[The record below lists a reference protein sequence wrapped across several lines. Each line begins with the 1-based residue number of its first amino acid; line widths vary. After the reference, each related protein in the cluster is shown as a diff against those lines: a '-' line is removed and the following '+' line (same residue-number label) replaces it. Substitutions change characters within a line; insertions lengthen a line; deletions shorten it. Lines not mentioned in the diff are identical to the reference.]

1 MRINKYIAEAGVA
14 SRRNADQMIKDGR
27 VSVNGKKIFECGID
41 VNVDNDTVYV
51 DGVKITPVRRYT
63 YIMFNKP
70 KGCITTAQ
78 DEFGRK
84 TVYDYLDQ
92 YAGKG
97 LFPVGRLDYDSEGLL
112 LLTNDGALAQV
123 LTHPSYEIPKT
134 YLVKIEGTISEEE
147 MKKIRNGVKFEGVHY
162 APAKLFLKEQASE
175 YARLEITITEGKNR
189 EVRKIFEAV
198 GKTVVFLCRRKI
210 GDLSLGGLSRGSS
223 RYLTDKE
230 IAYLKSLDKS
240 TSTFGAKSKGK
251 ITAVKR

>member
-27 VSVNGKKIFECGID
+27 VSVNGKKTTECGMDI
-41 VNVDNDTVYV
+41 NVDNDTVYV
-51 DGVKITPVRRYT
+51 DGVRITPIRRYT

-84 TVYDYLDQ
+84 TIYDYLDQ

-134 YLVKIEGTISEEE
+134 YLVKIEGEISEDD
-147 MKKIRNGVKFEGVHY
+147 MKKIRNGIKAKDGVRY
-162 APAKLFLKEQASE
+162 APAKLYAKEIKPE
-175 YARLEITITEGKNR
+175 YSKLEITITEGKNR

-198 GKTVVFLCRRKI
+198 GKNVVFLCRKKI
-210 GDLSLGGLSRGSS
+210 GDLTLGGLTRGTA
-223 RYLTDKE
+223 RYLTAKE
-230 IAYLKSLDKS
+230 IAYLKSL
-240 TSTFGAKSKGK
+240 GN
-251 ITAVKR
+251 

>member
-14 SRRNADQMIKDGR
+14 SRRNADQMIRDGR
-27 VSVNGKKIFECGID
+27 VSVNGKKVTECGID
-41 VNVDNDTVYV
+41 INVENDTVYV
-51 DGVKITPVRRYT
+51 DGVRITPIRRYT

-84 TVYDYLDQ
+84 TVYDYLEQ
-92 YAGKG
+92 FAGKG

-123 LTHPSYEIPKT
+123 LTHPSYEVPKT
-134 YLVKIEGTISEEE
+134 YLVKIEGGIEEDE
-147 MKKIRNGVKFEGVHY
+147 LKKIRSGVRLDGVRY
-162 APAKLFLKEQASE
+162 APAKVFVKEKNE
-175 YARLEITITEGKNR
+175 KFIRLEITVTEGKNR

-198 GKTVVFLCRRKI
+198 GKNVVFLCRKKI
-210 GDLSLGGLSRGSS
+210 GDLSLGGLTRGTA

-230 IAYLKSLDKS
+230 IAYLKSLDK
-240 TSTFGAKSKGK
+240 KYRDK
-251 ITAVKR
+251 

>member
-27 VSVNGKKIFECGID
+27 VSVNGKKISECGVDI
-41 VNVDNDTVYV
+41 NVENDTVYV

-84 TVYDYLDQ
+84 TVYDYLEQ

-123 LTHPSYEIPKT
+123 LTHPSYEISKT
-134 YLVKIEGTISEEE
+134 YLVKIEGTISEDEL
-147 MKKIRNGVKFEGVHY
+147 KKIRNGIRGTDGTRY
-162 APAKLFLKEQASE
+162 APAKLFVKDAKESFT
-175 YARLEITITEGKNR
+175 RLEITITEGKNR

-198 GKTVVFLCRRKI
+198 GKNVVFLCRRKI
-210 GDLSLGGLSRGSS
+210 GELSLGGLSRGSS

-230 IAYLKSLDKS
+230 IAYLKSL
-240 TSTFGAKSKGK
+240 GK
-251 ITAVKR
+251 

>member
-27 VSVNGKKIFECGID
+27 VSVNGKKISECGID
-41 VNVDNDTVYV
+41 INVENDTVYV
-51 DGVKITPVRRYT
+51 DGVRIIPIRRYT

-84 TVYDYLDQ
+84 TVYDYLEQ
-92 YAGKG
+92 FAGKG

-123 LTHPSYEIPKT
+123 LTHPSYEVPKT
-134 YLVKIEGTISEEE
+134 YLVKIEGEISDDDL
-147 MKKIRNGVKFEGVHY
+147 KKIRAGVKLEGVRY
-162 APAKLFLKEQASE
+162 APARVSVKEKSE
-175 YARLEITITEGKNR
+175 KFTRIEITVTEGKNR

-198 GKTVVFLCRRKI
+198 GKNVVFLCRRKI
-210 GDLSLGGLSRGSS
+210 GELSLGGLSRGSA
-223 RYLTDKE
+223 RYLTDRE
-230 IAYLKSLDKS
+230 IAYLKSFDK
-240 TSTFGAKSKGK
+240 K
-251 ITAVKR
+251 

>member
-27 VSVNGKKIFECGID
+27 VSVNGKKISECGID
-41 VNVDNDTVYV
+41 INVENDTFYV
-51 DGVKITPVRRYT
+51 DGVRITPIRRYT

-84 TVYDYLDQ
+84 TVYDYLEQ
-92 YAGKG
+92 FAGKG

-123 LTHPSYEIPKT
+123 LTHPSYEVPKT
-134 YLVKIEGTISEEE
+134 YLVKIEGEISEDEL
-147 MKKIRNGVKFEGVHY
+147 KKIRAGVKLEGVRY
-162 APAKLFLKEQASE
+162 APAKVFVKEKSE
-175 YARLEITITEGKNR
+175 KFTRLEITVTEGKNR

-198 GKTVVFLCRRKI
+198 GKNVVFLCRRKI
-210 GDLSLGGLSRGSS
+210 GELSLGGLSRGAA

-230 IAYLKSLDKS
+230 VAYLKSFDK
-240 TSTFGAKSKGK
+240 K
-251 ITAVKR
+251 

>member
-27 VSVNGKKIFECGID
+27 VSVNGKKISECGVDI
-41 VNVDNDTVYV
+41 NVENDTVFV
-51 DGVKITPVRRYT
+51 DGVRITPIRRYT

-84 TVYDYLDQ
+84 TVYDYLEQ

-123 LTHPSYEIPKT
+123 LTHPSYEVSKT
-134 YLVKIEGTISEEE
+134 YLVKIEGEISDDEL
-147 MKKIRNGVKFEGVHY
+147 KKIRAGVKYDGVRY
-162 APAKLFLKEQASE
+162 APAKVFVKERNE
-175 YARLEITITEGKNR
+175 KFTKLEITVTEGKNR

-210 GDLSLGGLSRGSS
+210 GELCLGGLSRGTS

-230 IAYLKSLDKS
+230 VAYLKSL
-240 TSTFGAKSKGK
+240 GK
-251 ITAVKR
+251 KNTDH

>member
-27 VSVNGKKIFECGID
+27 VSVNGKKISECGID
-41 VNVDNDTVYV
+41 INVENDTVYV
-51 DGVKITPVRRYT
+51 DGVRIIPIRRYT

-84 TVYDYLDQ
+84 TVYDYLEQ
-92 YAGKG
+92 FAGKG

-123 LTHPSYEIPKT
+123 LTHPSYEVPKT
-134 YLVKIEGTISEEE
+134 YLVKIEGEISDDDL
-147 MKKIRNGVKFEGVHY
+147 KKIRAGVKFEGVRY
-162 APAKLFLKEQASE
+162 APARVSVKEKSE
-175 YARLEITITEGKNR
+175 KFTRIKITVTEGKNR

-198 GKTVVFLCRRKI
+198 GKNVVFLCRRKI
-210 GDLSLGGLSRGSS
+210 GELSLGGLSRGSA
-223 RYLTDKE
+223 RYLTDRE
-230 IAYLKSLDKS
+230 IAYLKSFDK
-240 TSTFGAKSKGK
+240 K
-251 ITAVKR
+251 

>member
-27 VSVNGKKIFECGID
+27 VSVNGKKISECGID
-41 VNVDNDTVYV
+41 INVENDTVYV
-51 DGVKITPVRRYT
+51 DGVRITPIRRYT

-84 TVYDYLDQ
+84 TVYDYLEQ
-92 YAGKG
+92 FAGKG

-123 LTHPSYEIPKT
+123 LTHPSYEVPKT
-134 YLVKIEGTISEEE
+134 YLVKIEGEISEDEL
-147 MKKIRNGVKFEGVHY
+147 KKIRAGVKLEGVRY
-162 APAKLFLKEQASE
+162 APAKVFVKEKSE
-175 YARLEITITEGKNR
+175 MVTRLEITVTEGKNR

-198 GKTVVFLCRRKI
+198 GKNVVFLCRRKI
-210 GDLSLGGLSRGSS
+210 GELSLGGLSRGSA
-223 RYLTDKE
+223 RYLTDRE
-230 IAYLKSLDKS
+230 IAYLKSFDK
-240 TSTFGAKSKGK
+240 K
-251 ITAVKR
+251 

>member
-14 SRRNADQMIKDGR
+14 SRRNADQMVKDGR
-27 VSVNGKKIFECGID
+27 VSVNGKKITECGLD
-41 VNVDNDTVYV
+41 VNVDHDVVYV

-84 TVYDYLDQ
+84 TVYDYLEQ
-92 YAGKG
+92 FAGKG

-134 YLVKIEGTISEEE
+134 YLVKIEGNVTEEE
-147 MKKIRNGVKFEGVHY
+147 LKKIRKGIKSAEGVQY
-162 APAKLFLKEQASE
+162 APAKVTLKEVTEKVS
-175 YARLEITITEGKNR
+175 RLEITITEGKNR
-189 EVRKIFEAV
+189 EVRKIFESI
-198 GKTVVFLCRRKI
+198 GKNVVFLCRRKI
-210 GDLSLGGLSRGSS
+210 GDLSLGGLSRGAA

-230 IAYLKSLDKS
+230 IAYLKGLGDKKP
-240 TSTFGAKSKGK
+240 AKK
-251 ITAVKR
+251 

>member
-14 SRRNADQMIKDGR
+14 SRRNADQMIKEGR
-27 VSVNGKKIFECGID
+27 VSVNGKKISECGLD
-41 VNVDNDTVYV
+41 VNVENDTVYV
-51 DGVKITPVRRYT
+51 DGVKITPIRRYT

-84 TVYDYLDQ
+84 TIYDYLEQ

-134 YLVKIEGTISEEE
+134 YLVRIEGSVTEEDL
-147 MKKIRNGVKFEGVHY
+147 KKIRNGIKGTDGVRY
-162 APAKLFLKEQASE
+162 APAKVFLKETNEKYS
-175 YARLEITITEGKNR
+175 RLEITITEGKNR
-189 EVRKIFEAV
+189 EVRRIFEAV
-198 GKTVVFLCRRKI
+198 GKNVVFLCRRKI
-210 GDLSLGGLSRGSS
+210 GEISLGGLTRGTA
-223 RYLTDKE
+223 RYLSPKE
-230 IAYLKSLDKS
+230 IAYLKGLEEKKS
-240 TSTFGAKSKGK
+240 QKGL
-251 ITAVKR
+251 R

>member
-14 SRRNADQMIKDGR
+14 SRRSADQMIKDGR
-27 VSVNGKKIFECGID
+27 VSVNGKKILECGLD
-41 VNVDNDTVYV
+41 VNTDNDTVYV

-84 TVYDYLDQ
+84 TVFDYLEQ

-112 LLTNDGALAQV
+112 LLTNDGSLAQV

-134 YLVKIEGTISEEE
+134 YLVKIEGQIGEEGL
-147 MKKIRNGVKFEGVHY
+147 KKIRKGIKTADGLTY
-162 APAKLFLKEQASE
+162 APAKVTLKEVTPTFS
-175 YARLEITITEGKNR
+175 RLEITITEGKNR

-198 GKTVVFLCRRKI
+198 EKNVVFLCRRKI
-210 GDLSLGGLSRGSS
+210 GDLSLGGLSRGTS

-230 IAYLKSLDKS
+230 IAYLKSLGEK
-240 TSTFGAKSKGK
+240 KQQRK
-251 ITAVKR
+251 

>member
-1 MRINKYIAEAGVA
+1 MRINKYIAESGVA
-14 SRRNADQMIKDGR
+14 SRRNADQMIKEGR
-27 VSVNGKKIFECGID
+27 VSVNGKKITECGID

-51 DGVKITPVRRYT
+51 DGVRITPVRRYT

-70 KGCITTAQ
+70 KGCITTAS

-84 TVYDYLDQ
+84 TIYDYLEQ

-134 YLVKIEGTISEEE
+134 YLVKIEGAVSEDEL
-147 MKKIRNGVKFEGVHY
+147 KKIRNGVKGIDGTRY
-162 APAKLFLKEQASE
+162 APAKVYLKETTDKFAK
-175 YARLEITITEGKNR
+175 LEITITEGKNR

-198 GKTVVFLCRRKI
+198 GKNVVFLCRRKI
-210 GDLSLGGLSRGSS
+210 GELSLGGLSRGSA
-223 RYLTDKE
+223 RYLTDRE
-230 IAYLKSLDKS
+230 IAYLKSL
-240 TSTFGAKSKGK
+240 G
-251 ITAVKR
+251 

>member
-27 VSVNGKKIFECGID
+27 VSVNGKKSTECGLDI
-41 VNVDNDTVYV
+41 NPENDTVFV

-84 TVYDYLDQ
+84 TIYDYLEQ

-123 LTHPSYEIPKT
+123 LTHPSYGISKT
-134 YLVKIEGTISEEE
+134 YLVKIEGNISDDEL
-147 MKKIRNGVKFEGVHY
+147 KKIRNGIKGKDGVKY
-162 APAKLFLKEQASE
+162 APAKVYLKEVTPTFT
-175 YARLEITITEGKNR
+175 RLEITITEGKNR
-189 EVRKIFEAV
+189 EVRNIFEAV
-198 GKTVVFLCRRKI
+198 GKNVVFLCRRKI
-210 GDLSLGGLSRGSS
+210 AELSLGGLTRGTA
-223 RYLTDKE
+223 RYLTPKE
-230 IAYLKSLDKS
+230 IAYLKSL
-240 TSTFGAKSKGK
+240 GK
-251 ITAVKR
+251 

>member
-27 VSVNGKKIFECGID
+27 VSVNGKKINECGID
-41 VNVDNDTVYV
+41 VNPENDTVLV

-84 TVYDYLDQ
+84 TVYDYLEQ

-112 LLTNDGALAQV
+112 LLTNDGALAHV
-123 LTHPSYEIPKT
+123 LTHPSFGISKT
-134 YLVKIEGTISEEE
+134 YLVKIEGEIGEDAL
-147 MKKIRNGVKFEGVHY
+147 KKIRKGITTKDGVKY
-162 APAKLFLKEQASE
+162 APAVVSVKEITPASS
-175 YARLEITITEGKNR
+175 RLEITITEGKNR

-198 GKTVVFLCRRKI
+198 EKNVIFLCRRKI
-210 GDLSLGGLSRGSS
+210 GELSLGGLSRGSS

-230 IAYLKSLDKS
+230 IAYLKGLEEKKN
-240 TSTFGAKSKGK
+240 TKK
-251 ITAVKR
+251 

>member
-1 MRINKYIAEAGVA
+1 MRINKYIAESGVA

-27 VSVNGKKIFECGID
+27 VSVNGKKISECGVDI
-41 VNVDNDTVYV
+41 NVDNDTVYV
-51 DGVKITPVRRYT
+51 DGVRITPIRRYT

-84 TVYDYLDQ
+84 TVYDYLEQ

-123 LTHPSYEIPKT
+123 LTHPSYAVPKT
-134 YLVKIEGTISEEE
+134 YLVKIEGGISEDEL
-147 MKKIRNGVKFEGVHY
+147 KKIRAGVKLDGVRY
-162 APAKLFLKEQASE
+162 APAKVFLKEQKE
-175 YARLEITITEGKNR
+175 KFTRLEITVTEGKNR

-198 GKTVVFLCRRKI
+198 GKNVVFLCRRKI
-210 GDLSLGGLSRGSS
+210 GELSLGGLSRGAA

-230 IAYLKSLDKS
+230 ISYLKS
-240 TSTFGAKSKGK
+240 F
-251 ITAVKR
+251 VK

>member
-27 VSVNGKKIFECGID
+27 VSVNGKKTTECGLDI
-41 VNVDNDTVYV
+41 NVENDTVFV

-84 TVYDYLDQ
+84 TVYDYLEQ

-134 YLVKIEGTISEEE
+134 YLVKIEGALPEDDL
-147 MKKIRNGVKFEGVHY
+147 KKIRAGVKGLDGVRY
-162 APAKLFLKEQASE
+162 APAKVSLKEINE
-175 YARLEITITEGKNR
+175 KYTRLEITITEGKNR

-210 GDLSLGGLSRGSS
+210 GDLSLGGLSRGTS

-230 IAYLKSLDKS
+230 IAYLKSLDKDVLP
-240 TSTFGAKSKGK
+240 KRRPNNGK
-251 ITAVKR
+251 

>member
-14 SRRNADQMIKDGR
+14 SRRNADVMIKDGR
-27 VSVNGKKIFECGID
+27 VSVNGKKITECGLD
-41 VNVDNDTVYV
+41 VNVENDTVFV
-51 DGVKITPVRRYT
+51 DGVRITPVRRYT

-84 TVYDYLDQ
+84 TVYDYLEQ

-134 YLVKIEGTISEEE
+134 YLVRIEGKIEEDDL
-147 MKKIRNGVKFEGVHY
+147 KKIRNGIKGADGVRY
-162 APAKLFLKEQASE
+162 APANVFLKESAD
-175 YARLEITITEGKNR
+175 AFTKLEITITEGKNR

-198 GKTVVFLCRRKI
+198 GKNVVFLCRRKV

-230 IAYLKSLDKS
+230 IAYLKSLENKK
-240 TSTFGAKSKGK
+240 TAKNR
-251 ITAVKR
+251 V

>member
-1 MRINKYIAEAGVA
+1 
-14 SRRNADQMIKDGR
+14 MIKDGR
-27 VSVNGKKIFECGID
+27 VSVNGKKISECGID
-41 VNVDNDTVYV
+41 VNVENDTVFV
-51 DGVKITPVRRYT
+51 DGVRITPIRRYT

-84 TVYDYLDQ
+84 TVYDYLEQ
-92 YAGKG
+92 FAGKG

-134 YLVKIEGTISEEE
+134 YLVKIEGEISDEEL
-147 MKKIRNGVKFEGVHY
+147 KKVRSGVKFEGVRY
-162 APAKLFLKEQASE
+162 APAKVFIKDKNEK
-175 YARLEITITEGKNR
+175 YTRLEITVTEGKNR

-210 GDLSLGGLSRGSS
+210 GDLSLGGLSRGTA

-230 IAYLKSLDKS
+230 IAYLKSLDKK
-240 TSTFGAKSKGK
+240 TSDGARG
-251 ITAVKR
+251 R